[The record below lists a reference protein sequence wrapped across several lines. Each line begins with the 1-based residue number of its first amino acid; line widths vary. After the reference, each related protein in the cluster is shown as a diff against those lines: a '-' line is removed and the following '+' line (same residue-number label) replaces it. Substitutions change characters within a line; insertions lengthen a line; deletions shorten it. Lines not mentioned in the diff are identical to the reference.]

1 MEENW
6 QKPGEKHSE
15 QGREP
20 TTSSVKLNQVSW
32 TDCYFVQECT
42 KTEQRSI
49 RETALISFVSLACRI
64 KRNGCL
70 LWLVSSYAPEGTP
83 A

>member
-1 MEENW
+1 VECCFWWREENW

-32 TDCYFVQECT
+32 TDCYFVQDCT

-49 RETALISFVSLACRI
+49 RETALISFVSLVALRETAVYF
-64 KRNGCL
+64 G
-70 LWLVSSYAPEGTP
+70 
-83 A
+83 